1 MVEGVVELMMVVVLD
16 KEADEQIEV
25 EMEVEMGVAVVKAI
39 VEVGHKRSPELSGTN
54 WKANLIEYCL
64 VKVLK
69 QIVIQR

>member
-1 MVEGVVELMMVVVLD
+1 M
-16 KEADEQIEV
+16 EV

-39 VEVGHKRSPELSGTN
+39 VEVGHKRSPKLSGTN

-69 QIVIQR
+69 